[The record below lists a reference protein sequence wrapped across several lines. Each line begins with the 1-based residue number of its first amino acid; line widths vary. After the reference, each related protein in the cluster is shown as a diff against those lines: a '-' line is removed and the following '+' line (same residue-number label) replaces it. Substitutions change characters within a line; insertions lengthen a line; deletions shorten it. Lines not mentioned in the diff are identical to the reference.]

1 MKLSSNHK
9 RRTIEMKKNL
19 FTKCKVAVVFGL
31 TLICLVACKGNS
43 EKDNGKDTTVA
54 TENET
59 KYDVDG
65 RIETAKKE
73 VDALEAKLQDE
84 SLNQTEI
91 NKLASDISTVW
102 DNAMN
107 DIIKALETSVDEDT
121 MKDIEKEQT
130 DWAADKDE
138 KVKEAQASGGSMAAY
153 LGAMKAAELT
163 EERVNELKEYF
174 SK

>member
-1 MKLSSNHK
+1 
-9 RRTIEMKKNL
+9 MKKNL